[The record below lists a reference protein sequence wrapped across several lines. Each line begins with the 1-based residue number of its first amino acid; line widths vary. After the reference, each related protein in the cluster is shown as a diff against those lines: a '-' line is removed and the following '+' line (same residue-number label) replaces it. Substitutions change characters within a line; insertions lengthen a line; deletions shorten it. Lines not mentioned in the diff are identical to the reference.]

1 MTSYARQAGFTLVEV
16 VIVTAIVGILSVAML
31 ANYRSG
37 QGEIASARSLQA
49 VAQALRAAENKAF
62 SSDCFAPPCRF
73 GVHFDLSLAKVY
85 VFDDGKI
92 TKNNRF
98 DPGEDIETTDLAQGV
113 FLISLSASYP
123 CGGTGC
129 LDVLF
134 EPPDPTIFFEP
145 SGASSVTVT
154 LTGGKTITI
163 GLGGSIDIN

>member
-1 MTSYARQAGFTLVEV
+1 MISGARQIGFTLIEV
-16 VIVTAIVGILSVAML
+16 LVVTAIVGLLSVVML

-37 QGEIASARSLQA
+37 QGEIASARSIQA

-73 GVHFDLSLAKVY
+73 GAHFDLSLTKVSL
-85 VFDDGKI
+85 FDDGKI

-98 DPGEDIETTDLAQGV
+98 DPGEDIETIDLAKEV
-113 FLISLSASYP
+113 SFVSLSVSYP
-123 CGGTGC
+123 CGGTWC
-129 LDVLF
+129 LDILF

-145 SGASSVTVT
+145 SGASSVTIT
-154 LTGGKTITI
+154 LTGGKTITV